1 MKSTYQQTTIN
12 LDATTNTA
20 AIDIS
25 NINDVG
31 VQIVVTTS
39 ANTGVFTLECSND
52 GTNYKSVTP
61 DPTISA
67 LAGANIVI
75 LSKITD
81 VPYKWFRVKF
91 TLGTG
96 TNGSAVITVFA
107 KEV

>member
-1 MKSTYQQTTIN
+1 MKSLIQSTTIT
-12 LDATTNTA
+12 LDATTNTT

-31 VQIVVTTS
+31 VQIVATTN

-52 GTNYKSVTP
+52 GTNYKAVTP

-67 LAGANIVI
+67 LAGANVVI

-81 VPYKWFRVKF
+81 VPYRWFRVKF

-96 TNGSAVITVFA
+96 TNGSAVITVFG